1 MKYWDRKEKL
11 FKYING
17 VRQFFPLANEQLE
30 IIARLIDKFNPNI
43 NSFLDLGCGDG
54 FLGHFIHKLY
64 PASQGVFVDISEEM
78 IKKAQ
83 IKDMGHNSEY
93 IVQDFGK
100 HEWFKSISKLKKFD
114 LIISG
119 YSIHHIENN
128 EKQRLYK
135 DIFELLN
142 PNGLFLNL
150 EHVSSPTRIL
160 EETFNEL
167 FLDNMYDY
175 QKYIGEEKTKEE
187 IKEIYHDP
195 KHKAL
200 NKLELVE
207 EQCKWLKKIGFSNVD
222 CYMKIFELALFGG
235 TKTR

>member
-1 MKYWDRKEKL
+1 M
-11 FKYING
+11 
-17 VRQFFPLANEQLE
+17 
-30 IIARLIDKFNPNI
+30 
-43 NSFLDLGCGDG
+43 DLGCGDG
-54 FLGHFIHKLY
+54 FLGYFIYQLY
-64 PASQGVFVDISEEM
+64 PDSQGVFLDISEEM
-78 IKKAQ
+78 IRKAQ
-83 IKDMGHNSEY
+83 VRDMDHNSDF
-93 IVQDFGK
+93 IIQDFGK
-100 HEWFKSISKLKKFD
+100 PGWVKSISKLKKFD

-150 EHVSSPTRIL
+150 EHVSSPTEIL

-175 QKYIGEEKTKEE
+175 QKYIGEEKTKKE

-195 KHKAL
+195 NHKIL
-200 NKLELVE
+200 NKLASVE

-235 TKTR
+235 TKN